1 MKIGVLS
8 ILALSFLIALLCL
21 SLLVETRSTA
31 KPLAIGFGAQDRY
44 ILYSDGNVYSLS
56 SWNLLGSIKLPTD
69 FETYILDFEV
79 FSNIMYLYAYRSLNN
94 SSGETIIMVYNIS
107 SRALML
113 LRKYEF
119 YVKDN
124 TTIVGSMVLN
134 AIASSKGLAVL
145 VANSTKAIL
154 EVYENT
160 FEGLSLKAVYDCRMI
175 MSAYRYGDSLLA
187 IANKSGQ
194 IDSVQIVIPQVIDLF
209 DDKVLFELPALIP
222 VVTLAYPYV
231 QIFERNGRWEC
242 YVTVYNPM
250 KKSVEYYIVYPD
262 RIDLIRSPRVTV
274 SPRMDYAVMEHDDGV
289 KVLLRD
295 GTNITVPYR
304 FTIIPYGYFMPLSP
318 ANGVIDIDIEKK
330 AFLAKIVEKG
340 VAKIMYF
347 EYGKNTPKV
356 VYELEAS
363 MASKISGFYGA
374 LVDNTI
380 YILNPVNGT
389 LLSIRI
395 VTTETQDYSHM
406 LRGSLILALVALIS
420 IITYKVMSRLRK
432 GVVLY

>member
-1 MKIGVLS
+1 
-8 ILALSFLIALLCL
+8 
-21 SLLVETRSTA
+21 
-31 KPLAIGFGAQDRY
+31 
-44 ILYSDGNVYSLS
+44 
-56 SWNLLGSIKLPTD
+56 
-69 FETYILDFEV
+69 
-79 FSNIMYLYAYRSLNN
+79 
-94 SSGETIIMVYNIS
+94 MVYNIS